1 VKKWHLK
8 LISRLLSA
16 TVCISVTTCRKN
28 IEQVLFEVRW
38 LNVPCSL
45 KIPSSFGD
53 DSTIKRMT
61 EGIFPQNASHTK
73 EI

>member
-1 VKKWHLK
+1 MKKWQLK
-8 LISRLLSA
+8 LISRLLSV
-16 TVCISVTTCRKN
+16 TVCISVTTYRKN
-28 IEQVLFEVRW
+28 IEQVLFEVHW

-53 DSTIKRMT
+53 DKETDRKEFSQK
-61 EGIFPQNASHTK
+61 NASDTK